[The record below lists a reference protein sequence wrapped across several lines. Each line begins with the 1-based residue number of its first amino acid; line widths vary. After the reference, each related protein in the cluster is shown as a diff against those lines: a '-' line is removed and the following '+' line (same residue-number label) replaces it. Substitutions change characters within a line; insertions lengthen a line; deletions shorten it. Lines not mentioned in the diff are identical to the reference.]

1 MISRDRDFVNGDENV
16 PFRRINGTVVPS
28 MNEKSP
34 NGDSKFEDKDESQR
48 QNVIALVV
56 IFISSLL
63 VMALL
68 FYNFPEL
75 DE

>member
-1 MISRDRDFVNGDENV
+1 MVTKDSELVSGDTTA
-16 PFRRINGTVVPS
+16 PFRRKNGTVAPRVS
-28 MNEKSP
+28 VESR
-34 NGDSKFEDKDESQR
+34 DSNLEERSESQR
-48 QNVIALVV
+48 QNVIALVA

>member
-1 MISRDRDFVNGDENV
+1 MINKDRDFVSGDKDV
-16 PFRRINGTVVPS
+16 PFRRINGTVAPS
-28 MNEKSP
+28 VNDESPNDSNFEEKS
-34 NGDSKFEDKDESQR
+34 ESQR
-48 QNVIALVV
+48 HNVIALVT